1 MASAKRT
8 GRVFLL
14 AAALGLSS
22 LALSGCGGKTYTYRC
37 QDGTQSK
44 ASSEEEARQGCES
57 HGGTVGSAT
66 VSSSRGRSGTRRML
80 RSSRRKSKRR

>member
-8 GRVFLL
+8 GRIALL
-14 AAALGLSS
+14 TAALGLSS
-22 LALSGCGGKTYTYRC
+22 LALSGCARKTYTYRC

-66 VSSSRGRSGTRRML
+66 VSSSRGGSSRRF